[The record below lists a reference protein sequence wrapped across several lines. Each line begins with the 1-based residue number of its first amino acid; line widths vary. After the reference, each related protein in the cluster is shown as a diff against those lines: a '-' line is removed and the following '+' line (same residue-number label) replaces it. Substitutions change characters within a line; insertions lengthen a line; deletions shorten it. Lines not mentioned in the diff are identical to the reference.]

1 MFKNYL
7 LVLLFLLLSTVVNA
21 IDESTVGVFNYS
33 LTDSRVANLN
43 ELNQLNFKELPN
55 QGIDLGFYKGGVW
68 LKTVYDNDPI
78 NNIISIDFPIMD
90 KAVLFIK
97 KDGLL
102 IAIDSIGDYIPF
114 DNRAIKSRIPV
125 FQLPDSQGNIEEYY
139 IFIANNGEQLNIRV
153 KLQSLEE
160 LKSFE
165 TTQNSFFAFYFGI
178 IIFAFLFNTFVTI
191 ILKEKNIQYYILYLL
206 GLIGLQLA
214 LSGYGNLYLWGDL
227 TYISTR
233 ATVFFA
239 SFSIFF
245 LVRFTRLFLNTAK
258 HLIKYDLALKWSNY
272 FILINIL
279 ATLVL
284 PQNELFIPIVFI
296 NIITFIFGV
305 AIIPISWKILKNN
318 FKPGLY
324 FLTAFLFLIIGVLL
338 FVLRNLGLIESNII
352 TEHGIQIGSGFEVVL
367 LTFAIIDKFKSF
379 KDESLQ
385 RLQELNKL
393 KEDAN
398 EVLEQQVAD
407 RTKSLQKS
415 NELIKQQKNSLED
428 QNLQITSS
436 ITYAQKIQL
445 SILPEFSTL
454 KEGVTDLFVSFLP
467 KDIVSGDFYWKNNV
481 NQQQF
486 FSVIDCTG
494 HGVPGAFMSMI
505 GYTLLNQ
512 IVNEQQITEPKDIL
526 NKLRDEIIS
535 ALKQSEEGSSQKDGM
550 DLSLIAYHPD
560 SNTIKFAGA
569 NNPLYIIRSEEN
581 DIIVDEEIQE
591 AKVILDQ
598 NKLYE
603 LKANKQPVGY
613 YTNESITFTQQ
624 EIKVQK
630 GDRIYLF
637 TDGFVDQ
644 FGGKL
649 GKKIKSKTFRKLL
662 LESSQKPLNEQ
673 KQILELFLTQWINH
687 PNVPKDEQF
696 QIDDVCIMG
705 IEI

>member
-1 MFKNYL
+1 
-7 LVLLFLLLSTVVNA
+7 
-21 IDESTVGVFNYS
+21 
-33 LTDSRVANLN
+33 
-43 ELNQLNFKELPN
+43 
-55 QGIDLGFYKGGVW
+55 
-68 LKTVYDNDPI
+68 
-78 NNIISIDFPIMD
+78 
-90 KAVLFIK
+90 
-97 KDGLL
+97 
-102 IAIDSIGDYIPF
+102 
-114 DNRAIKSRIPV
+114 
-125 FQLPDSQGNIEEYY
+125 
-139 IFIANNGEQLNIRV
+139 
-153 KLQSLEE
+153 
-160 LKSFE
+160 
-165 TTQNSFFAFYFGI
+165 
-178 IIFAFLFNTFVTI
+178 
-191 ILKEKNIQYYILYLL
+191 
-206 GLIGLQLA
+206 
-214 LSGYGNLYLWGDL
+214 
-227 TYISTR
+227 
-233 ATVFFA
+233 
-239 SFSIFF
+239 
-245 LVRFTRLFLNTAK
+245 
-258 HLIKYDLALKWSNY
+258 
-272 FILINIL
+272 
-279 ATLVL
+279 
-284 PQNELFIPIVFI
+284 
-296 NIITFIFGV
+296 V

-318 FKPGLY
+318 FKPGRY

-385 RLQELNKL
+385 RLKELNKI

-454 KEGVTDLFVSFLP
+454 KEGVTDVFVSFLP
-467 KDIVSGDFYWKNNV
+467 KDIVSGDFYWKNNI

-526 NKLRDEIIS
+526 NKLRDEIIY

-550 DLSLIAYHPD
+550 DLSLIAFHPE

-569 NNPLYIIRSEEN
+569 NNPLYIIRSKEN

-644 FGGKL
+644 FGGEL

-673 KQILELFLTQWINH
+673 KQILENFLTQWINH
-687 PNVPKDEQF
+687 PNLSKNEQF
-696 QIDDVCIMG
+696 QVDDVCIMG